1 MDQDR
6 AADQDIKAVEKPA
19 RTNGGR
25 LRMPRVHTFDSLA
38 GRDFRLLW
46 AGSFFD
52 NVAIWLQLLSLGWLV
67 YGLTG
72 SVVLSGTVA
81 GLRGLPTLFIGPW
94 AGVVA
99 DRLDRRKLVIFFQVI
114 LAVLAGIFA
123 VIVATDVVEWW
134 HAFVYAAVTSVCFA
148 FIMPIRQAL
157 VANTAPPGNLGNAYA
172 LSAMT
177 ITVNRLIGGML
188 GGLLITTVGIKW
200 NFYVESGAYILTA
213 LLLIPMRTPYAEP
226 HTAGRASV
234 LKDLVEGMRYIWS
247 DNRIILHLMIL
258 SMILTWVFLP
268 IPALLPAYASRV
280 LNSEANVGGYLL
292 AAQGV
297 GGIAATVGIATL
309 GFVFGKGRLGLLALI
324 TGSTAVLV
332 LAQSNWLVLSLCML
346 VIFGISQ
353 SCFIVSNNTL
363 VQTLVP
369 DTLRGRITSIYMLE
383 HGLGPV
389 AIFVIALFMDRYT
402 VEGVLTVVGAVS
414 VGISIIFFFA
424 FKRVR
429 GLA

>member
-6 AADQDIKAVEKPA
+6 VTSQDRASAETPPKIP
-19 RTNGGR
+19 RGR
-25 LRMPRVHTFDSLA
+25 LRLPRFHTFDSLA
-38 GRDFRLLW
+38 GKDFRLLW

-67 YGLTG
+67 LDLTG

-81 GLRGLPTLFIGPW
+81 GLRGLPTLVIGPW
-94 AGVVA
+94 AGVIA

-114 LAVLAGIFA
+114 LSVFACIFA
-123 VIVATDVVEWW
+123 VTVATGVVEWW
-134 HAFVYAAVTSVCFA
+134 HAFIYAAATSVCFA
-148 FIMPIRQAL
+148 FISPIRQAL

-188 GGLLITTVGIKW
+188 GGFLIVTVGIKW
-200 NFYVESGAYILTA
+200 NFFVESGAYVLTA
-213 LLLIPMRTPYAEP
+213 LLLIPMKTPYAEAS
-226 HTAGRASV
+226 TAGSV
-234 LKDLVEGMRYIWS
+234 SIFRDFADGIRYIWS
-247 DNRIILHLMIL
+247 ENRIILHLMIL

-309 GFVFGKGRLGLLALI
+309 GFVVGKGRLGLLALI
-324 TGSTAVLV
+324 TGSVAVLV
-332 LAQSNWLVLSLCML
+332 LARSDWLVLSLCML
-346 VIFGISQ
+346 VVFGISQ

-363 VQTLVP
+363 IQTLVP
-369 DTLRGRITSIYMLE
+369 DTLRGRITSLYMLE
-383 HGLGPV
+383 HGLGPM
-389 AIFVIALFMDRYT
+389 AIFVIAVFMDRYT
-402 VEGVLTVVGAVS
+402 VQGTLTVVGLAAVVVS
-414 VGISIIFFFA
+414 VIFMFVFQ
-424 FKRVR
+424 KVR
-429 GLA
+429 RLE

>member
-1 MDQDR
+1 MGQDR
-6 AADQDIKAVEKPA
+6 ATLETPA
-19 RTNGGR
+19 QATSRWPW
-25 LRMPRVHTFDSLA
+25 LPRIHTFDSLA
-38 GRDFRLLW
+38 GKDFRLLW

-67 YGLTG
+67 LDLTG

-81 GLRGLPTLFIGPW
+81 GLRGLPTLVIGPW

-99 DRLDRRKLVIFFQVI
+99 DRLDRRKLVIFFQAI
-114 LAVLAGIFA
+114 LAVFAAIFA
-123 VIVATDVVEWW
+123 VTVAIGAVEWW

-200 NFYVESGAYILTA
+200 NFFVESGAYVLTA
-213 LLLIPMRTPYAEP
+213 LLLIPMRTPYAEKP
-226 HTAGRASV
+226 TAGRTSV
-234 LKDLVEGMRYIWS
+234 LRNLADGMRYIWTE
-247 DNRIILHLMIL
+247 NRIILHLMIL
-258 SMILTWVFLP
+258 SMVLTWVFLP
-268 IPALLPAYASRV
+268 IPALLPAYASKV

-297 GGIAATVGIATL
+297 GGITATVGIATL

-332 LAQSNWLVLSLCML
+332 LAQSQWVALSLCML
-346 VIFGISQ
+346 VVFGISQ

-363 VQTLVP
+363 LQSLVP
-369 DTLRGRITSIYMLE
+369 DTLRGRITSLYMLE

-389 AIFVIALFMDRYT
+389 AIFVIALFMDKYS
-402 VEGVLTVVGAVS
+402 VAGALTVVGAVA
-414 VGISIIFFFA
+414 VGLSLIFLFVFQ
-424 FKRVR
+424 RVR
-429 GLA
+429 RLE